1 MTDSR
6 EDLVAFR
13 DRVREKCGNNEF
25 VALEEIARAC
35 NIGARAAYEI
45 LSGMKRVS
53 GKVFVDDAAERI
65 FRAVKPR
72 AKRCG

>member
-13 DRVREKCGNNEF
+13 DRVREKCGGNEF
-25 VALEEIARAC
+25 ATSEEIARAC
-35 NIGARAAYEI
+35 NLKARAAYDI
-45 LSGMKRVS
+45 FSGMKRVG
-53 GKVFVDDAAERI
+53 GKLFVDDAAERI
-65 FRAVKPR
+65 FRTAKPR

>member
-25 VALEEIARAC
+25 ATVENIAHAC
-35 NIGARAAYEI
+35 GIGERIAYEI
-45 LSGMKRVS
+45 FAGMRRVS
-53 GKVFVDDAAERI
+53 GKIFIDDAAERI
-65 FRAVKPR
+65 FHAAKPR

>member
-25 VALEEIARAC
+25 ARAC

-45 LSGMKRVS
+45 LSGMKRVG
-53 GKVFVDDAAERI
+53 GKVFIDDAAERI
-65 FRAVKPR
+65 FRAVKLR
-72 AKRCG
+72 VKRCG

>member
-25 VALEEIARAC
+25 ATSEEIAHAC
-35 NIGARAAYEI
+35 SIGTRAAYEI
-45 LSGMKRVS
+45 LGGMKRVS

-72 AKRCG
+72 AKR